1 MLEGMVIMATCD
13 KVVPGMLMGAL
24 RVNIPTVMFT
34 GGYMAAGRYKGR
46 MLTLTHTKQAY
57 AAYIAGDMSEEDYKG
72 IVRNACPT
80 PAPAP
85 LWAQLTRCVPW
96 PKCWALPPMARA
108 SCRSQTPRWHELA
121 RAAARQVM
129 EAWKNKV
136 RPSDI
141 IGQES
146 FENVVRYMMATGGST
161 NSVLHI
167 PALARQVGCD
177 ITPETFDAIS
187 PSGAGHQHHLSEPPH
202 LYHGGV
208 RGRRRPGCRGEGTGE
223 GRQN

>member
-1 MLEGMVIMATCD
+1 MAE
-13 KVVPGMLMGAL
+13 VLG
-24 RVNIPTVMFT
+24 FT
-34 GGYMAAGRYKGR
+34 PHG
-46 MLTLTHTKQAY
+46 T
-57 AAYIAGDMSEEDYKG
+57 
-72 IVRNACPT
+72 
-80 PAPAP
+80 
-85 LWAQLTRCVPW
+85 
-96 PKCWALPPMARA
+96 A

-187 PSGAGHQHHLSEPPH
+187 RQVPVISTIYPNHPTYTMEEFEAAGGLGAVVKELAKAGKIDASAKGMFGTIADKAALAENKNTEVIHTVRTRSRAGRPCRTHGTSFGQRIVKFSAVGPLPGNSAARPSATIRRSMPGMLSCAMRSWR
-202 LYHGGV
+202 V
-208 RGRRRPGCRGEGTGE
+208 T
-223 GRQN
+223 